1 MSSNAPIASKA
12 TMAPVISLEGVGKTY
27 KRFAKPSD
35 RFWQA
40 VWPSAFR
47 SDSQTANAAANEFV
61 ALAPLN
67 LQVRRGE
74 ALGLVGR
81 NGAGKSTLLQM
92 VCGTLNPTSGSVV
105 VNGKIGEI
113 GRAHV

>member
-1 MSSNAPIASKA
+1 MSSNAPIASDA

-47 SDSQTANAAANEFV
+47 SASQTAEAAANEFV

-67 LQVRRGE
+67 LQVQRGE

-105 VNGKIGEI
+105 VN
-113 GRAHV
+113 